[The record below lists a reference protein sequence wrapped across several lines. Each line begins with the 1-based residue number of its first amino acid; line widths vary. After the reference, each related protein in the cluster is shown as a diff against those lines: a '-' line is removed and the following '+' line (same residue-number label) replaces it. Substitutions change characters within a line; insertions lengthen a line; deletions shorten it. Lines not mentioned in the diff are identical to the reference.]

1 MKRKV
6 LAMLVPALLV
16 AGAAN
21 AAEIYNKDG
30 NKVDFYGKMV
40 GERIWSNTDDNNSE
54 NEDTSYA
61 RFGVK
66 GETQITSEL
75 TGFGQF
81 EYNLDASKPEG
92 ENQEKTRLTFAG
104 LKYNELGSFD
114 YGRNYGV
121 AYDAAAYTDMLVE
134 WGGDSWAS
142 ADNFMNGRTN
152 GVATYRNYDFFGLVD
167 GLDFA
172 IQYQG
177 KNSNRSTKKQNGDGY
192 ALSVDYNING
202 FGIVGAYSKSD
213 RTNDQVADGNGSNA
227 ELWSLAAKYDAN
239 NVYAAVMYG
248 ETRNMTPGSIDT
260 GVADREGNAIMRD
273 QLINETQNFE
283 AVVQYQF
290 DFGLR
295 PSLGYVYSKGKDIKG
310 VPGHRYVDADRVN
323 YIEVGTWYYFNK
335 NMNVYTAYKFNML
348 DKDDAAITGAAADD
362 QFAVGIVYQF

>member
-1 MKRKV
+1 
-6 LAMLVPALLV
+6 
-16 AGAAN
+16 
-21 AAEIYNKDG
+21 
-30 NKVDFYGKMV
+30 
-40 GERIWSNTDDNNSE
+40 
-54 NEDTSYA
+54 
-61 RFGVK
+61 
-66 GETQITSEL
+66 
-75 TGFGQF
+75 
-81 EYNLDASKPEG
+81 
-92 ENQEKTRLTFAG
+92 
-104 LKYNELGSFD
+104 
-114 YGRNYGV
+114 
-121 AYDAAAYTDMLVE
+121 
-134 WGGDSWAS
+134 
-142 ADNFMNGRTN
+142 MNGRTN

-227 ELWSLAAKYDAN
+227 ELWSLAAKYDAK

-260 GVADREGNAIMRD
+260 GVADREGNTIMRD

>member
-1 MKRKV
+1 MNATAAQTKSLEWLNRLRANPKIPLIV
-6 LAMLVPALLV
+6 AGSAAVAVMVALILWAKAPDYRTLFSNLSDQDGGAIVSQLTQMNIPYRFSEASGAIEVPADKVHELRLRLAQQGLPKGGAVGFELL
-16 AGAAN
+16 
-21 AAEIYNKDG
+21 D
-30 NKVDFYGKMV
+30 
-40 GERIWSNTDDNNSE
+40 
-54 NEDTSYA
+54 
-61 RFGVK
+61 
-66 GETQITSEL
+66 
-75 TGFGQF
+75 
-81 EYNLDASKPEG
+81 
-92 ENQEKTRLTFAG
+92 QEK
-104 LKYNELGSFD
+104 
-114 YGRNYGV
+114 
-121 AYDAAAYTDMLVE
+121 
-134 WGGDSWAS
+134 
-142 ADNFMNGRTN
+142 
-152 GVATYRNYDFFGLVD
+152 VD

-260 GVADREGNAIMRD
+260 GVADQEGNTIMRD

>member
-114 YGRNYGV
+114 YAV
-121 AYDAAAYTDMLVE
+121 T
-134 WGGDSWAS
+134 
-142 ADNFMNGRTN
+142 
-152 GVATYRNYDFFGLVD
+152 
-167 GLDFA
+167 
-172 IQYQG
+172 
-177 KNSNRSTKKQNGDGY
+177 
-192 ALSVDYNING
+192 
-202 FGIVGAYSKSD
+202 
-213 RTNDQVADGNGSNA
+213 VADGNGSNA
-227 ELWSLAAKYDAN
+227 ELWSLAAKYDAK

-260 GVADREGNAIMRD
+260 GVADREGNTIMRD

-348 DKDDAAITGAAADD
+348 DKDEVA
-362 QFAVGIVYQF
+362 

>member
-1 MKRKV
+1 M
-6 LAMLVPALLV
+6 
-16 AGAAN
+16 
-21 AAEIYNKDG
+21 
-30 NKVDFYGKMV
+30 
-40 GERIWSNTDDNNSE
+40 
-54 NEDTSYA
+54 
-61 RFGVK
+61 
-66 GETQITSEL
+66 
-75 TGFGQF
+75 
-81 EYNLDASKPEG
+81 
-92 ENQEKTRLTFAG
+92 
-104 LKYNELGSFD
+104 
-114 YGRNYGV
+114 
-121 AYDAAAYTDMLVE
+121 
-134 WGGDSWAS
+134 
-142 ADNFMNGRTN
+142 
-152 GVATYRNYDFFGLVD
+152 
-167 GLDFA
+167 
-172 IQYQG
+172 
-177 KNSNRSTKKQNGDGY
+177 
-192 ALSVDYNING
+192 SVDYNING

-260 GVADREGNAIMRD
+260 GVADQEGNTIMRD

-290 DFGLR
+290 DIGLR

>member
-66 GETQITSEL
+66 GETQITSKL

-92 ENQEKTRLTFAG
+92 SNQEKTRLTFAG

-152 GVATYRNYDFFGLVD
+152 GVATYRNSDFFGLVD
-167 GLDFA
+167 GLNFA
-172 IQYQG
+172 VQYQG
-177 KNSNRSTKKQNGDGY
+177 KNSNRGVTKQNGDGY
-192 ALSVDYNING
+192 ALSVDYNIEG
-202 FGIVGAYSKSD
+202 FGFVGAYSKSD
-213 RTNDQVADGNGSNA
+213 RTNEQAGDGYGDNA
-227 ELWSLAAKYDAN
+227 EVWSLAAKYDAN
-239 NVYAAVMYG
+239 NIYAAMMYG
-248 ETRNMTPGSIDT
+248 ETRNMTVLANDHF
-260 GVADREGNAIMRD
+260 ANK
-273 QLINETQNFE
+273 TQNFE

-295 PSLGYVYSKGKDIKG
+295 PSLGYVYSKGKDLYARNGHKG
-310 VPGHRYVDADRVN
+310 VDADRVN

-335 NMNVYTAYKFNML
+335 NMNVYTAYKFNLL
-348 DKDDAAITGAAADD
+348 DKDDAAITDAATDD